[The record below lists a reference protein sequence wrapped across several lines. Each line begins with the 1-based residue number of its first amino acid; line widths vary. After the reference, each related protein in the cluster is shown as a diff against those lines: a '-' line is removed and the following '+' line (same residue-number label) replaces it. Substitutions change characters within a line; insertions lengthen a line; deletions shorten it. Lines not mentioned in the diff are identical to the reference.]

1 MLFWTTIKL
10 ALRSLAANKL
20 RTLLTMLGM
29 IIGVGSVITMLA
41 LGHGMQQQV
50 LSNISAMGKNL
61 LAVHPKWTG
70 TNGVINASRE
80 NLTVGDARALL
91 RDVPQIRRVTPVLGQ
106 RKQITYMD
114 KNTNCEVV
122 GCATTLLVV
131 RNYTIIKGR
140 MFNHFETRLESH
152 VAVLGPQTAYD
163 LFGVLNPIGQTIYI
177 AGNRFE
183 VIGLLKA
190 KGSRGWFNPDNQV
203 LIPYTTGMDQ
213 IFGRDYLDHIDM
225 QVASNANVE
234 KVLNECIT
242 VLRRRHHLL
251 FGDPSDFQIFSQEQL
266 LQTVSHVTETLT
278 IFLGAVAG
286 ISLLVGGIGI
296 MNIMLVTVTERTRE
310 IGVRK
315 AIGACNGDIL
325 RQFMLEAVLVSVLGG
340 ALGAAM
346 GVTLSH
352 FIHFQKF
359 VAQVQTSNVVIAMSI
374 ATGIGIFFG
383 YYPAWRAA
391 QLNPIEAL
399 RYE

>member
-10 ALRSLAANKL
+10 AFRSLAANKL

-70 TNGVINASRE
+70 TNGVINATRE

-91 RDVPQIRRVTPVLGQ
+91 RDVPQIRRVTPVLGRREQ
-106 RKQITYMD
+106 VTYLN

-122 GCATTLLVV
+122 GCATTLRLV
-131 RNYTIIKGR
+131 RNYTIAKGR
-140 MFNHFETRLESH
+140 MFNHFETRLEAH

-163 LFGVLNPIGQTIYI
+163 LFGVLNPIGQTINI
-177 AGNRFE
+177 AGNQFT
-183 VIGLLKA
+183 VIGILKS

-213 IFGRDYLDHIDM
+213 IFGRVYLDHIDM
-225 QVASNANVE
+225 QMAGNANVE
-234 KVLNECIT
+234 KVLNECIS

-251 FGDPSDFQIFSQEQL
+251 FGDPSDFHIFSQEQL
-266 LQTVSHVTETLT
+266 LQTVSRVTETLT
-278 IFLGAVAG
+278 LFLGAVAG

-315 AIGACNGDIL
+315 AIGACNSDIL

-346 GVTLSH
+346 GVALSH

-374 ATGIGIFFG
+374 AAGIGIFFG